1 MLRTNR
7 FLEYYKSPHS
17 SIPKGVIDLRECVR
31 MEVGLQ
37 FRKMRHILS
46 VQTYQRL
53 YYFNAPSEVEM
64 RQWADLIYKVKE
76 AMEGLYND
84 CLYVINYII

>member
-1 MLRTNR
+1 
-7 FLEYYKSPHS
+7 
-17 SIPKGVIDLRECVR
+17 

-37 FRKMRHILS
+37 FRKMRHIMN

-53 YYFNAPSEVEM
+53 YYFNAPSEIEM

-76 AMEGLYND
+76 AMEGIVTD
-84 CLYVINYII
+84 IVSM

>member
-1 MLRTNR
+1 MLRANR
-7 FLEYYKSPHS
+7 FLEYYKSPSHAN
-17 SIPKGVIDLRECVR
+17 SIPKGVIDLRECIR

-53 YYFNAPSEVEM
+53 YYFNAPNDLVM
-64 RQWADLIYKVKE
+64 RQWADLVYKVKE
-76 AMEGLYND
+76 AMEG
-84 CLYVINYII
+84 V